1 MSDRLTMFLGAL
13 LLPLLAIGQAASE
26 VPVPSVSTALPG
38 SPTWSATAPF
48 NTLVTRDID
57 PITGQLGAAVPR
69 NFTHNISA
77 FGSGGANQYAE
88 PVGSYTHSLTPANSD
103 ITVVGTFSL
112 GRHYRIDFTIPEQ
125 AFPTAMGAEATYTI
139 EVTFT
144 HSPAGQSITHTDRV
158 GSITLRNGAANN
170 SGNAPTPPTPTP
182 PTPAPP
188 TPNTYSGTPYYS
200 DTFASLNTKTKC
212 NCWLVTLAIWISKET
227 SRRRPWFQCRCLTT
241 GRFYKTGI
249 RSAECFESGYAPF
262 NPPRENP

>member
-26 VPVPSVSTALPG
+26 VPVTSVSTALPG

-144 HSPAGQSITHTDRV
+144 HSPAGQSITHTELV
-158 GSITLRNGAANN
+158 GSITLRN
-170 SGNAPTPPTPTP
+170 
-182 PTPAPP
+182 
-188 TPNTYSGTPYYS
+188 
-200 DTFASLNTKTKC
+200 
-212 NCWLVTLAIWISKET
+212 
-227 SRRRPWFQCRCLTT
+227 SRRD
-241 GRFYKTGI
+241 Y
-249 RSAECFESGYAPF
+249 
-262 NPPRENP
+262 